1 MLMLKTL
8 VAGLMTAM
16 AIAPLSA
23 QNSTIL
29 RPSPSFRTLPSS
41 PSQPSSAVSQRFNLP
56 AGQRLVTRFAG
67 KETLFIDNGQTV
79 SAELIVTQPVVAENG
94 TTLIP
99 VGTIVRGEFI
109 PAAGGSRFIAKELT
123 TRGVT
128 VSLGAE
134 SELINDVKD
143 PRETNAG
150 SIIGDAAIAA
160 AAASIL
166 AGITGDRAI
175 ATEEVLAGAA
185 AGVIIGNT
193 TAPQV
198 VVIQPDSVINLT
210 TTRNLVFGTR

>member
-1 MLMLKTL
+1 MTKMLLTGLITL
-8 VAGLMTAM
+8 M
-16 AIAPLSA
+16 AVAPLAA

-29 RPSPSFRTLPSS
+29 RPSPSFRSLPSS
-41 PSQPSSAVSQRFNLP
+41 PSQPAPVVSQRFNLP
-56 AGQRLVTRFAG
+56 PGQRLVTRFVG
-67 KETLFIDNGQTV
+67 KEPLYIDNGQTIT
-79 SAELIVTQPVVAENG
+79 AELVVTQPVVSETG

-99 VGTIVRGEFI
+99 VGTIVRGDFI
-109 PAAGGSRFIAKELT
+109 PTPGGSRFNARELT

-143 PRETNAG
+143 PRQTNTG
-150 SIIGDAAIAA
+150 SIVGDAAIGAA
-160 AAASIL
+160 AAAIL
-166 AGITGDRAI
+166 AGITGDRAL
-175 ATEEVLAGAA
+175 ATEEILGGAA

-210 TTRNLVFGTR
+210 TTRNLTFGVR

>member
-1 MLMLKTL
+1 MTKMFLTGLITL
-8 VAGLMTAM
+8 LAVT
-16 AIAPLSA
+16 PLSA

-29 RPSPSFRTLPSS
+29 RPSPSFRTLPSNN
-41 PSQPSSAVSQRFNLP
+41 SQQAPAVSQRFNLP
-56 AGQRLVTRFAG
+56 PGQRLVTRFVG
-67 KETLFIDNGQTV
+67 KEPLYINNGQTLTT
-79 SAELIVTQPVVAENG
+79 ELVVTQPVLAENG

-99 VGTIVRGEFI
+99 VGTIVRGDFI

-143 PRETNAG
+143 PRETNTG
-150 SIIGDAAIAA
+150 SIIGDAAIGAA
-160 AAASIL
+160 AAAIL
-166 AGITGDRAI
+166 AGITGDRAL
-175 ATEEVLAGAA
+175 ATEEILGGAV
-185 AGVIIGNT
+185 AGVLIGNT

-210 TTRNLVFGTR
+210 TTRNLTFGVR